1 MLGSY
6 KFKYH
11 GILKSFD
18 LNSINKDT
26 FQLLINAQIFDINEL
41 SNNDLRGDY
50 QGIELDNYNQ
60 SPHNCYCYNHQWYD
74 LKLNVFEDMFDY
86 CEFTCEPN
94 DELERK
100 TRNLEFHLE
109 TCVSNHSK
117 IQYLKQVVFDVKN
130 QIMNKDYYLLYTRN
144 LKIDGYKSWFKFFML
159 EQIDGEDFTY
169 IFKYL
174 KGSYDFVPPFIKNL
188 WENCYFA
195 KGLMDFCT
203 KKILHYERISGI
215 NEAEVTID
223 KYSKSNINYLLS
235 EDDGEEKEY
244 HDIRLDIFEDLNSRK
259 AFDFILSE
267 WKGKKDT
274 AFYSRVF
281 KFLQSKKYIILEG
294 DDNDIYR
301 EFIMSNFSLD
311 SYARIQKR
319 TSIKENDV
327 WAKAFKSFEE
337 SLKKFEKVYS
347 EL

>member
-1 MLGSY
+1 MIGTY
-6 KFKYH
+6 TFKYH
-11 GILKSFD
+11 GALKKFD
-18 LNSINKDT
+18 FNTINKET
-26 FQLLINAQIFDINEL
+26 FPLMIEAQIFDIKGL
-41 SNNDLRGDY
+41 SKTYEAEGDY
-50 QGIELDNYNQ
+50 FGIEVEDCNQCLNDFYLYNREEY
-60 SPHNCYCYNHQWYD
+60 H
-74 LKLNVFEDMFDY
+74 LKLNVLEDMFDY
-86 CEFTCEPN
+86 CEFTCEPH

-100 TRNLEFHLE
+100 ARNLDFNLE

-117 IQYLKQVVFDVKN
+117 IKYLKQVIFDIKN
-130 QIMNKDYYLLYTRN
+130 QIINKDYYLLYTRN
-144 LKIDGYKSWFKFFML
+144 SEIDGYKSWFKFFML

-188 WENCYFA
+188 WENCYYA

-223 KYSKSNINYLLS
+223 KYSKSNINYLS

-244 HDIRLDIFEDLNSRK
+244 HDIRLDIFKDIDSRK

-267 WKGKKDT
+267 WKGARTT

-281 KFLQSKKYIILEG
+281 KFLQSKNYIIIEG

-311 SYARIQKR
+311 SFTRIQKR
-319 TSIKENDV
+319 TSNKKDDV
-327 WAKAFKSFEE
+327 WAKAYTSFEE
-337 SLKKFEKVYS
+337 SLEKLYS
-347 EL
+347 KL